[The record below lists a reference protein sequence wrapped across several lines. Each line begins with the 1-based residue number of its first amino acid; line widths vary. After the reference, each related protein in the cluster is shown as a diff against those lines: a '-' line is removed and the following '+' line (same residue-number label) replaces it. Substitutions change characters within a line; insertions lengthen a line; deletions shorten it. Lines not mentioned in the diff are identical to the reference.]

1 VILGRIHADQGG
13 RRARDKRDIAVLSAM
28 QMAVAVGYSATPGV
42 PLNVIDADA
51 SAGTVT
57 AALTSVLGLP
67 DR

>member
-13 RRARDKRDIAVLSAM
+13 RLARDQRDIAVLSAM
-28 QMAVAVGYSATPGV
+28 QMAVAVGYSAALGV

-51 SAGTVT
+51 PASTVT
-57 AALTSVLGLP
+57 AAVASVLGLP